1 MRIVYTIAG
10 LYRPAGMERILSA
23 KASALAERG
32 CEVLIVT
39 TEQKARPLAFPL
51 HPTVRTQD
59 LAIGYE
65 DNNGGSFLSKALRHP
80 GKVRRHRKALSAL
93 LSEYRPDIVVSLFC
107 GDERFLPALKDGSA
121 KVLEVHFSRFKR
133 LQYGRR
139 GIWALADRLRS
150 RRDLSCARRFDRF
163 VTLTREDMGYW
174 GCPENG
180 VVIPNFL
187 SAFPAHPAD
196 LSARTV
202 LAVGRYTHQ
211 KAFDR
216 LLRAWAAAAVPE
228 GWRLRIVGD
237 GEEREALSSLVDTLG
252 IGGTVLL
259 DGPRADMDA
268 VYREASILAL
278 SSRYEG
284 LPMVLLEAQAYGL
297 PAVAFNCQCG
307 PSEVIA
313 DGKSGLLVPQGDIP
327 ALAKALETLMN
338 NETLRREMGAEALA
352 DSRRWDKDMIMG
364 QWTSLFESIL
374 SSRR

>member
-10 LYRPAGMERILSA
+10 LYRLAGMERIVSA
-23 KASALAERG
+23 KACALAERG
-32 CEVLIVT
+32 YEVLIVT
-39 TEQKARPLAFPL
+39 TEQKGRPLAFPL
-51 HPTVRTQD
+51 HPAVRTQD
-59 LAIGYE
+59 LAVGYE

-80 GKVRRHRKALSAL
+80 GKVRRHRKALAAL
-93 LSEYRPDIVVSLFC
+93 LSQFHPDIVVSLFC

-163 VTLTREDMGYW
+163 VTLTREDLGYW
-174 GCPENG
+174 GCPKNG

-187 SAFPAHPAD
+187 SAFPETPAD
-196 LSARTV
+196 LSSRTV
-202 LAVGRYTHQ
+202 LAVGRFSHQ
-211 KAFDR
+211 KSFDR
-216 LLRAWAAAAVPE
+216 LLRAWAAANVPA

-237 GEEREALSSLVDTLG
+237 GEEREALSALIETLG

-259 DGPRADMDA
+259 DGPCADMDA

-284 LPMVLLEAQAYGL
+284 LPMVLLEGQAYGI

-307 PSEVIA
+307 PSEVIS

-338 NETLRREMGAEALA
+338 NETLRRDMGAEALA
-352 DSRRWDKDMIMG
+352 ESRRWDRDTIIG
-364 QWTSLFESIL
+364 QWTSLFENIL